1 MPHTVIEAENLKK
14 HFTVDCPLYE
24 QVLAPF
30 AARKVIHALRGI
42 DLCIKPGEIL
52 GIVGPNGAGK
62 TTLLRIFAG
71 LLEADSGHLRLCG
84 KDFNGGCRLR
94 AHIGY
99 VSSDDRSFF
108 WRLTGIQNLEF
119 FAGLYGIRRQVAR
132 KRIAKLLPL
141 FSLEK
146 KATELFRDYSTGT
159 RKKFALVRALIH
171 KPRILLLDEVT
182 NSLDAPSA
190 QKVKSLVREYVSTEI
205 CSAAVW
211 STHRFEEIGEVCDR
225 VLAINKGSVKFSCPV
240 GDLKDK
246 YDVKACHTTDI
257 PLSEEYEKSHVS
269 RIFCGEKAKS
279 TEPRNL

>member
-1 MPHTVIEAENLKK
+1 MPHTVVEAENLKK
-14 HFTVDCPLYE
+14 YFTVDCPLYE

-30 AARKVIHALRGI
+30 AAKKIIHALKGI
-42 DLCIKPGEIL
+42 SFCIKPGEIL

-62 TTLLRIFAG
+62 TTLLRILAG

-84 KDFNGGCRLR
+84 KEFNGGCRLR

-119 FAGLYGIRRQVAR
+119 FAGLYGIRRQVTR

-159 RKKFALVRALIH
+159 RKKFSLVRALIH

-190 QKVKSLVREYVSTEI
+190 QRVKFLVREYVSTEL

-225 VLAINKGSVKFSCPV
+225 VLAISKGGMKLSCSV
-240 GDLKDK
+240 GELKDK
-246 YDVKACHTTDI
+246 HDAKACHTRDISLSGKICPTDVI
-257 PLSEEYEKSHVS
+257 VADSH
-269 RIFCGEKAKS
+269 
-279 TEPRNL
+279 

>member
-1 MPHTVIEAENLKK
+1 MQHTVVEAENLKK
-14 HFTVDCPLYE
+14 YFYVNCSLYE
-24 QVLAPF
+24 QVVAPF
-30 AARKVIHALRGI
+30 AARKMTHALKGI
-42 DLCIKPGEIL
+42 NLCIKPGEIL

-62 TTLLRIFAG
+62 TTLLRILAG
-71 LLEADSGHLRLCG
+71 LLEADSGQLRLCG
-84 KDFNGGCRLR
+84 KEFNNGFRLR

-108 WRLTGIQNLEF
+108 WRLTGTQNLEF
-119 FAGLYGIRRQVAR
+119 FASLYGIRRQVAR

-190 QKVKSLVREYVSTEI
+190 QRVKSLVRDYVSTEL

-225 VLAINKGSVKFSCPV
+225 VLAISKGSVKFSCSV
-240 GDLKDK
+240 DDLKDK
-246 YDVKACHTTDI
+246 NNTKACHTQDI
-257 PLSEEYEKSHVS
+257 SLSGEIACPKNVIVADSH
-269 RIFCGEKAKS
+269 
-279 TEPRNL
+279 